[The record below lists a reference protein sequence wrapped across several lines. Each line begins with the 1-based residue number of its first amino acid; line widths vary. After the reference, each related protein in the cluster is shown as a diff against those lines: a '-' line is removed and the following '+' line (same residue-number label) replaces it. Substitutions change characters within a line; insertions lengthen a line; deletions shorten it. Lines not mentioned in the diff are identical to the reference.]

1 MGTLYRNVWTK
12 YILFNIVVWIH
23 SWKAYFEILHTEKKK
38 CVKKCLPCF
47 LPSSFKFVLNIALF
61 ILLMNTG
68 NEWYPFKLY
77 QIFAFLRAANAETT
91 LPVVLDKISEL
102 MLCNSSPNAAPPYLW
117 IKEKT
122 QDTDCSLGWFRIR
135 YWQRYWFHKKD
146 LCFSSHFRDTFWR
159 YFIIR
164 VLVFLLVFHCASLM
178 AYPFHT
184 SKKLNKYS
192 GIKTM

>member
-1 MGTLYRNVWTK
+1 MDTQLKRSLLWNITYR
-12 YILFNIVVWIH
+12 
-23 SWKAYFEILHTEKKK
+23 EKK

-164 VLVFLLVFHCASLM
+164 VLVFLLALTPRFTYGLSLS
-178 AYPFHT
+178 YIQ
-184 SKKLNKYS
+184 K
-192 GIKTM
+192 IE